1 VEVPV
6 PVAAGAAAPDVVALW
21 SSAKDGDRGALAA
34 IYRWLAPVVHGI
46 AVARGGAGDADDV
59 VQETF
64 LAVARGLAGLRDPR
78 AFPAWVRSVA
88 ANVATDRLRRRARGP
103 RRVAMPDDVAARGT
117 SDGDDGA
124 LRARVLAR
132 IQELPEPYRETLVWR
147 LVEGLTGPEIADR
160 TGLTPGSV
168 RVNLCRGMALLRPL
182 LASDGWAKDGRR

>member
-1 VEVPV
+1 VNGPV
-6 PVAAGAAAPDVVALW
+6 SVAAGTAAPDVVALFA
-21 SSAKDGDRGALAA
+21 SARDGDRGALAA
-34 IYRWLAPVVHGI
+34 IYGWLAPVVHGI
-46 AVARGGAGDADDV
+46 AVARGPASEADDV

-64 LAVARGLAGLRDPR
+64 LAVQRGLAGLRDPR

-103 RRVAMPDDVAARGT
+103 RRVAMPEDVAARP
-117 SDGDDGA
+117 SADGDDGA

-147 LVEGLTGPEIADR
+147 LVEGLTGPEIAER

-182 LASDGWAKDGRR
+182 LTKDGWAKDEGR